1 MRILIVEDHA
11 PIRTLIRATLE
22 FEGHEIF
29 EAITADQGLEVLQTL
44 RPHLLLLDIMMP
56 GKLDGLDLCRYVKGT
71 PALGSPAVILL
82 TARGLPQ
89 DLEAGRIAG
98 ADAYLIKP
106 FSPLK
111 LIESINSLGAARD
124 QAQ

>member
-1 MRILIVEDHA
+1 MRMLIVEDHA
-11 PIRTLIRATLE
+11 AIRTLIRATLE

-29 EAITADQGLEVLQTL
+29 EATNADEGLGVLQTL
-44 RPHLLLLDIMMP
+44 RPDLLLLDIMMP
-56 GKLDGLDLCRYVKGT
+56 GHVDGLDLCRYAKAT
-71 PALGSPAVILL
+71 PALGLPAVILL

-89 DLEAGRIAG
+89 DIEAGRLAG

-111 LIESINSLGAARD
+111 LLECISSLGAAPGKGT
-124 QAQ
+124 

>member
-11 PIRTLIRATLE
+11 PIRMLIRATLE

-29 EAITADQGLEVLQTL
+29 EANNADEGLVVLQTL
-44 RPHLLLLDIMMP
+44 RPAVLVLDIMMP
-56 GKLDGLDLCRYVKGT
+56 GRLDGLDLCRHAKAA
-71 PALGSPAVILL
+71 PELGSPAVILL

-89 DLEAGRIAG
+89 DVEAGRMAG

-106 FSPLK
+106 FSPLQ
-111 LIESINSLGAARD
+111 LIECIHGLGAPSGAGM
-124 QAQ
+124 